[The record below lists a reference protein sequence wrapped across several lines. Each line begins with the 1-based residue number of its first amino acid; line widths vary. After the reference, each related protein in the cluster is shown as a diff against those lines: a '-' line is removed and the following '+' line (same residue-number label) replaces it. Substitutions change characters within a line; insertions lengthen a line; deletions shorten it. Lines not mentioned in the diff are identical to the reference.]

1 VYAGLIIG
9 FLMWS
14 YTLLFPTIL
23 RSLPEAYQ
31 ETAQSILLFG
41 PFNINA
47 LRPESLFGFESFA
60 PLTHGVIW
68 SLGLNIVL
76 YIWISKIYRPSVAE
90 QIQAESFFYYET
102 KPLPSPHTS
111 TDLTYLPHDAAR
123 LKVGDL
129 FALAKRI
136 TGEQPTTQAF
146 ENFCEQNHLT
156 LNPNSIANGMW
167 WRFTEQYLA

>member
-1 VYAGLIIG
+1 MAFSAVAQFAPALIGGLYWRGGSRQGVYAGLIIG

-41 PFNINA
+41 PFGINA

-76 YIWISKIYRPSVAE
+76 YIWISKFID
-90 QIQAESFFYYET
+90 QASLSKFRQKASFIMKQSLYHHRT
-102 KPLPSPHTS
+102 
-111 TDLTYLPHDAAR
+111 
-123 LKVGDL
+123 
-129 FALAKRI
+129 
-136 TGEQPTTQAF
+136 
-146 ENFCEQNHLT
+146 HL
-156 LNPNSIANGMW
+156 LI
-167 WRFTEQYLA
+167 